1 MTTYY
6 TTISTNLLGPLILT
20 AKDNGLTGIYFH
32 ASHFRQTI
40 RSPKE
45 QHDSHPILQL
55 AKKELTDYFLRKRT
69 FFTVRLILTGTPFQ
83 QNVWEE
89 VQKIPYGTTATY
101 QDIAMKIGNKKAV
114 RAVGQANKANQ
125 IPIIIPCHR
134 VIGKNNNLVGYAGKQ
149 VDKKQLLLELEG
161 AR

>member
-1 MTTYY
+1 M
-6 TTISTNLLGPLILT
+6 LLIF
-20 AKDNGLTGIYFH
+20 AKPFAL
-32 ASHFRQTI
+32 Q
-40 RSPKE
+40 KE

-55 AKKELTDYFLRKRT
+55 AKKELTDYFLRKST
-69 FFTVRLILTGTPFQ
+69 FLTVWLILTGTPFLQ
-83 QNVWEE
+83 TVWEE
-89 VQKIPYGTTATY
+89 VRKIPYGATATY

-161 AR
+161 EIIV